1 MNHLLAISKT
11 KSIAINKEL
20 NILNPSDILK
30 RGYSIIY
37 DTNGAIIRKGS
48 DLKKNDLF
56 EAQIGQDR
64 IEAIKKRDIFKDN

>member
-1 MNHLLAISKT
+1 MNHLFALSKT
-11 KSIAINKEL
+11 KAFAINKEL

-37 DTNGAIIRKGS
+37 DTDGVIIRRGS
-48 DLKKNDLF
+48 DLKENDLF

-64 IEAIKKRDIFKDN
+64 IEAVKKRDIFKDN

>member
-1 MNHLLAISKT
+1 MNHLFAISKT
-11 KSIAINKEL
+11 KAISINKEL

-37 DTNGAIIRKGS
+37 NSSGAIVRKGQ
-48 DLKKNDLF
+48 DLKDNDLF
-56 EAQIGQDR
+56 EAQIGEDR